1 MENASKALIIAGAIL
16 ISILLIS
23 IAIILINSGSD
34 VAEAGTSSMA
44 SQKIQTFNSQFTAYE
59 GRKKGSEIR
68 GLFNA
73 VNSSNAVDA
82 THQVT
87 IDNASGC
94 VTSVSGLVSSK
105 TYDVTL
111 TYCPST
117 VPSSVT
123 SEPGYVYKI
132 SIK

>member
-23 IAIILINSGSD
+23 IGIILINSGSD

-59 GRKKGSEIR
+59 GRKKGSELR

-73 VNSSNAVDA
+73 IESSNAVDEA
-82 THQVT
+82 HQVDAT
-87 IDNASGC
+87 GVIQASD
-94 VTSVSGLVSSK
+94 LVSSR
-105 TYDVTL
+105 TYTVTV

-117 VPSSVT
+117 VPSGVT
-123 SEPGYVYKI
+123 SEPGYVYLI
-132 SIK
+132 NIV